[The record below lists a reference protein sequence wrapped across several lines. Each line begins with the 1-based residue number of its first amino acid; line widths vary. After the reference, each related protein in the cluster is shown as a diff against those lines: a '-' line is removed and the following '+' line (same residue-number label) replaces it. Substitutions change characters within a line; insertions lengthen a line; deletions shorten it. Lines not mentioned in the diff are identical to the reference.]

1 MVLVSLESKQDC
13 WFSTP
18 GSHLKAAIPVLARAA
33 ILAQDLT
40 GNDPLINSHDC
51 WNHQSFSRIVS
62 LRAAVPS
69 PLSVGS
75 YSQFLPCGP
84 VHREAHNMV
93 TCFLRASKEESLSVW
108 WTLKSYVI
116 NWYTCNHIHSITYW
130 SETNLRTHSHSK
142 GENYTISWIPGGK
155 SLWGHLI
162 ACLPQGCT
170 KYPYW
175 ISKAVAIL

>member
-1 MVLVSLESKQDC
+1 MVLVSLESRQDC

-18 GSHLKAAIPVLARAA
+18 GSHLKAAITDLARAA

-40 GNDPLINSHDC
+40 GKWSTYKLT
-51 WNHQSFSRIVS
+51 WLLEEFSFSRMVS

-75 YSQFLPCGP
+75 YPQFLPSQ
-84 VHREAHNMV
+84 NMV
-93 TCFLRASKEESLSVW
+93 TCFLRASKEEGLLAW

-116 NWYTCNHIHSITYW
+116 NWYTCNHVHSITYW

-155 SLWGHLI
+155 SLWGRLI
-162 ACLPQGCT
+162 ACLPQWCT

-175 ISKAVAIL
+175 IS